1 MSERFKRDTQPDE
14 KEDKQEDKVEIDV
27 VKTNEEMM
35 EELKHKTLLQMKNEE
50 KQRQYYSD
58 IENSSSYKDKE
69 KI

>member
-1 MSERFKRDTQPDE
+1 MSERFKRDTQPDD
-14 KEDKQEDKVEIDV
+14 KEDKQEVEIDV

>member
-1 MSERFKRDTQPDE
+1 M
-14 KEDKQEDKVEIDV
+14 
-27 VKTNEEMM
+27 KTNEEMM